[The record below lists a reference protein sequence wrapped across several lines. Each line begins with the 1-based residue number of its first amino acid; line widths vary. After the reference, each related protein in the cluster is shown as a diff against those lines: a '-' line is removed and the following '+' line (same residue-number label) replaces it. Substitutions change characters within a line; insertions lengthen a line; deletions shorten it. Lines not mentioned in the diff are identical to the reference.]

1 LRDFPQ
7 AGHFYLVILNEK
19 FRALYSAALL
29 LASLSIQPAMAAT
42 SQIHTPI
49 DADDVSILTSMHPPV
64 TLASS
69 IDSGAVDPLKPKR
82 LKLYFRSS
90 VQRKALD
97 SVLEKQVDRG
107 SSTFGK
113 WLTLDEFRNKFGLST
128 ADRQRVTDW
137 LESVGFTQLV
147 WSRDQT
153 SVSFQGTADEIRQVF
168 KTTLH
173 TYRDGSSSHVA
184 NRETPSIPR
193 ALAQL
198 ITGIGG
204 LSDLRPHVKA
214 KAQFTSSFSGSHF
227 LTPADIATLYNLVP
241 VYGAGITGAG
251 ITVVVVGQSDIH
263 TQNLT
268 RFWNAAGINQTVPEL
283 ITSGPDPGFS
293 LTDEQEAEADLEW
306 LGAVAPSA
314 QLIYVASDDV
324 LNSLDYAID
333 QNLGNIIVV
342 SYGLCEQEVST
353 ITSLNDKLAAAAA
366 QGITVIAASGDFGA
380 AACDAATQVSS
391 ASHGLAVDFPASS
404 PYVTGV
410 GGTILQDA
418 GSGFWAATNATYG
431 SSLLTYVPEAAW
443 NDTTSSVI
451 AASGGGISSTFSKPS
466 WQNGSTGSNRSV
478 PDIAL
483 VASANHDGYLTC
495 FDGDCTDGFRAADH
509 TVAILGGT
517 SLGAPVA
524 AGIAALVEQKYGP
537 QGVLNGKLYTLASIS
552 TDAFHDITTGNN
564 VVPCSVGPSCPSGSI
579 GYQASTG
586 YDNVTGLG
594 TIDAGQL
601 ISQWNADFQLSGPN
615 QIAIP
620 SSGGSATIAV
630 TGSGN
635 FDGNVTFTCALTASL
650 QGNSCAINDRVK
662 GSGSVTISISP
673 SHSARV
679 IPAPSTNFFPPV
691 ILAFSSVLVIA
702 VLRSPKKRM
711 ASVLCSMA
719 LLTCGCGAGGA
730 SSQAS
735 SGSNSGS
742 GTVSNTSISGSVS
755 ITASAGTIS
764 HVITIPVTIQ

>member
-7 AGHFYLVILNEK
+7 ACHFYIVILNEFVWK
-19 FRALYSAALL
+19 FRALYSAVLL
-29 LASLSIQPAMAAT
+29 LTSLSIQPAMAAT
-42 SQIHTPI
+42 SQIHMPI
-49 DADDVSILTSMHPPV
+49 DSDDVSRLTSMHPPI

-69 IDSGAVDPLKPKR
+69 FDSGAVDSSRSKR
-82 LKLYFRSS
+82 LRLYFRSS

-97 SVLEKQVDRG
+97 IVLEKQVDRG
-107 SSTFGK
+107 SPTFGK
-113 WLTLDEFRNKFGLST
+113 WLTLDEFRDKFGLST
-128 ADRQRVTDW
+128 VDRQRVTEW

-153 SVSFQGTADEIRQVF
+153 SVTFQGTADEIRQAF
-168 KTTLH
+168 KTELH
-173 TYRDGSSSHVA
+173 TYRTGNSSHVA

-193 ALAQL
+193 ALAHL
-198 ITGIGG
+198 VTGIGG

-214 KAQFTSSFSGSHF
+214 KAQFTSALSGSHF
-227 LTPADIATLYNLVP
+227 LAPADIATLYNLAP
-241 VYGAGITGAG
+241 VYGAGITGSG
-251 ITVVVVGQSDIH
+251 IKVVVVGQSDIH
-263 TQNLT
+263 PENLA
-268 RFWNAAGINQTVPEL
+268 RFWNAAGIKQTVPQL
-283 ITSGPDPGFS
+283 ITTGPDPGFS
-293 LTDEQEAEADLEW
+293 STDEQESEADLEW

-324 LNSLDYAID
+324 FESLAYSID

-342 SYGLCEQEVST
+342 SYGLCEQDVST

-380 AACDAATQVSS
+380 AACDASSQVST

-410 GGTILQDA
+410 GGTTLQDA
-418 GSGFWAATNATYG
+418 GSGFWASTNATYG
-431 SSLLTYVPEAAW
+431 SSLLTYIPEAAW

-451 AASGGGISSTFSKPS
+451 AASGGGISSIFSKPT
-466 WQNGSTGSNRSV
+466 WQNGPTSKNRSV

-483 VASANHDGYLTC
+483 AASANHDGYLTC
-495 FDGDCTDGFRAADH
+495 FDGDCTDGFRAQDN
-509 TVAILGGT
+509 TVEVLGGT
-517 SLGAPVA
+517 SLAAPVA
-524 AGIAALVEQKYGP
+524 AGIAALIEQKYGS

-552 TDAFHDITTGNN
+552 DDAFHDVTTGNN
-564 VVPCSVGPSCPSGSI
+564 VVPCSAAPSCPNGSI

-601 ISQWNADFQLSGPN
+601 INEWNADFQLSGPG
-615 QIAIP
+615 QITIP

-635 FDGNVTFTCALTASL
+635 FDGTVTFTCALTASL
-650 QGNSCAINDRVK
+650 QGNSCSINDTVK
-662 GSGSVTISISP
+662 QSGSAMISISP
-673 SHSARV
+673 SRSAQV
-679 IPAPSTNFFPPV
+679 VPAPSAKLFAPAIFV
-691 ILAFSSVLVIA
+691 FSGVFLIT
-702 VLRSPKKRM
+702 LFRSPKQRI
-711 ASVLCSMA
+711 ASALCSMV

-735 SGSNSGS
+735 SGSTSTS
-742 GTVSNTSISGSVS
+742 VSNSVSGSVS
-755 ITASAGTIS
+755 ITASAGTLS